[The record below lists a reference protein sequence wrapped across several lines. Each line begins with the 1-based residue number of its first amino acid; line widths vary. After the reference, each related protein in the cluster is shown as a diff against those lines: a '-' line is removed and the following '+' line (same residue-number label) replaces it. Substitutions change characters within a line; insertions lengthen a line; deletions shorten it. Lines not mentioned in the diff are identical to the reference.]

1 MVLLWALMAHS
12 ERATW
17 TTKNITRV
25 LQLLGSRFFLFVN
38 FSDIFHVKIFQD
50 F

>member
-1 MVLLWALMAHS
+1 MVRLWELMAHS

-17 TTKNITRV
+17 TTKNITRA
-25 LQLLGSRFFLFVN
+25 LQLLGSRFLFVN